1 MISYELPA
9 LTRLEPHRKS
19 SAVEVDF
26 QFLVVMVLMG
36 RERKRA
42 LKLNHLWL
50 TSLLNISKLVM
61 FMQSHRMM
69 LPMIAEKVVRGPKAE
84 EAVGM
89 KQYGRCLIV
98 IWQQRVTN
106 FAGSR

>member
-1 MISYELPA
+1 M
-9 LTRLEPHRKS
+9 
-19 SAVEVDF
+19 EVDF
-26 QFLVVMVLMG
+26 QFLVVMVLME
-36 RERKRA
+36 REKRP

-50 TSLLNISKLVM
+50 TSFLNISKLVM
-61 FMQSHRMM
+61 FMQSHWMM

-84 EAVGM
+84 EAVGT
-89 KQYGRCLIV
+89 KQYERCLIV